1 MWSGFDPEFRRQ
13 LATIRQ
19 LVGLR
24 HQTPTREWPLVYIAQ
39 HKALLVVREWPDG
52 SITAYTT
59 AAEPSD
65 RRRRPRKT

>member
-24 HQTPTREWPLVYIAQ
+24 RQTPTREWPLVFIAQ

-65 RRRRPRKT
+65 RRRRHRKT